1 MGRGDLTDEEWERLR
16 PFLPVSN
23 RRCGRWRDHRKVIDG
38 ILHRVRTGVQWR
50 DIARGAMSHSRTR
63 AVVGQSGERFPVRR
77 EGHGLVRV
85 GFQAGDGHMVR
96 LRLPVAVPGSPHAT
110 CLAILDC
117 CSRPASG
124 AQSAA

>member
-23 RRCGRWRDHRKVIDG
+23 RRCGRWWDHRQVIDG

-50 DIARGAMSHSRTR
+50 DLARVAMSHSRTR

-85 GFQAGDGHMVR
+85 GAPLD
-96 LRLPVAVPGSPHAT
+96 PVARRTVPCPP
-110 CLAILDC
+110 
-117 CSRPASG
+117 SRRSHRARLCRPIPPRRPSL
-124 AQSAA
+124 